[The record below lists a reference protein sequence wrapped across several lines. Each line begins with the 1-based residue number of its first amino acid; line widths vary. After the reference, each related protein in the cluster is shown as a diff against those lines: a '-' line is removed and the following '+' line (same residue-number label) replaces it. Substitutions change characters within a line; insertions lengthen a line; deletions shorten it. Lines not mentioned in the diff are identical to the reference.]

1 MSRTLPCQVA
11 SQTGAERQYGQG
23 MRRVIFDE
31 QHDMFRES
39 VRSFVENEI
48 VPNHEKWEHD
58 GKVDKAMFRQAGS
71 FGFLGMA
78 VPESYG
84 GGGVQDFRYNAILN
98 EEIQRAGVV
107 GSGTC
112 ITLHNDICLP
122 YFLNYCNEE
131 QAERWM
137 PGLVNGDL
145 MTAIAM
151 TEPAMGSDLASMRST
166 AIRDGAG
173 YVVNG
178 SKTFIT
184 NGINSD
190 LVITAVKTD
199 PSEKHKGIS
208 LLILEDGMEGFERGK
223 NLDKLGM
230 KSQDT
235 AELFFNDVFVPEENV
250 LGGEGAGFLSL
261 VNNLPQERL
270 SIAIGG
276 TASAQAAFDW
286 TVEYVS
292 GREAFGQKISSFQN
306 TRFELAEIKTELD
319 LAWVFIDRQI
329 EALNAGELTAEDAA
343 ESKWWCTEM
352 QLRTI
357 TRCLQLFGGYGFMNE
372 YPIARA
378 YADARVQTIY
388 GGTTEIMKEII
399 GRQIVGR

>member
-1 MSRTLPCQVA
+1 
-11 SQTGAERQYGQG
+11 
-23 MRRVIFDE
+23 
-31 QHDMFRES
+31 
-39 VRSFVENEI
+39 
-48 VPNHEKWEHD
+48 
-58 GKVDKAMFRQAGS
+58 MFRQAGS
-71 FGFLGMA
+71 LGFLGMA

>member
-71 FGFLGMA
+71 LGFLGMA